1 MGHLPAEIL
10 GLLFSLIATLE
21 GVLEMMQKSKTF
33 LWDFVVRKKKC
44 SLHPDYVLDYV
55 ERWVNLGSWNV
66 TGRGSEIQ

>member
-33 LWDFVVRKKKC
+33 LWDFVVRKKKWKKMQSASRIC
-44 SLHPDYVLDYV
+44 A
-55 ERWVNLGSWNV
+55 
-66 TGRGSEIQ
+66 